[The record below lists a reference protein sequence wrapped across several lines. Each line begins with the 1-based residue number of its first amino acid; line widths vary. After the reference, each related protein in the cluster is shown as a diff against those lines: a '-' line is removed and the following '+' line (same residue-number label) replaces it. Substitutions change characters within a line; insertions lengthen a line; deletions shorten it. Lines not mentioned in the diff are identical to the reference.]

1 MENVGLKR
9 VHLIV
14 HGRVQGV
21 GFRFF
26 AAMVA
31 ARNDIRGFVRN
42 CMDGT
47 VEIDAE
53 GTEERLQSFLAEI
66 RRGPSY
72 GHVDHVE
79 ETALPEKG
87 YRSFDIAR

>member
-1 MENVGLKR
+1 MGVKR
-9 VHLIV
+9 VHIIV

-21 GFRFF
+21 GFRYF
-26 AAMVA
+26 VA
-31 ARNDIRGFVRN
+31 TVANRHNIRGFVRN

-53 GTEERLQSFLAEI
+53 GPEERLQSFLSDI

-72 GHVDHVE
+72 GHVDHLE
-79 ETALPEKG
+79 ETQLQPKG
-87 YRSFDIAR
+87 YSSFDIVG

>member
-1 MENVGLKR
+1 MENVGIKR
-9 VHLIV
+9 IHLIV

-26 AAMVA
+26 AATVA
-31 ARNDIRGFVRN
+31 TQYNIRGFVRN
-42 CMDGT
+42 CMNGT

-53 GTEERLQSFLAEI
+53 GTGERLKSFLGEI

-79 ETALPEKG
+79 ETTLPAKG
-87 YRSFDIAR
+87 YSSFDIAR

>member
-1 MENVGLKR
+1 MENLGVIR

-26 AAMVA
+26 TATVA
-31 ARNDIRGFVRN
+31 ARYNIRGFVRN
-42 CMDGT
+42 CINGT

-53 GTEERLQSFLAEI
+53 GPEEALRPFLGEI

-79 ETALPEKG
+79 ETALPAKG

>member
-1 MENVGLKR
+1 MEDVGVRR

-26 AAMVA
+26 AATVA
-31 ARNDIRGFVRN
+31 ARHNIRGFVRN
-42 CMDGT
+42 RMDGT

-79 ETALPEKG
+79 EASLPAKG